1 MEATELLLVQSWSKA
16 VPRGAAQSN
25 GNGQQGLAEAFVALV
40 FNGKTSC
47 SPGTQHLE
55 LENRKNFSVENVV
68 KSWHRLSRAVLE
80 APVLEGFKRRVDVG
94 LEDVA

>member
-1 MEATELLLVQSWSKA
+1 MGMGMANRDWQKSSLPS
-16 VPRGAAQSN
+16 
-25 GNGQQGLAEAFVALV
+25 V

-47 SPGTQHLE
+47 SPGTQHLK

-80 APVLEGFKRRVDVG
+80 APSLEGFKRRVGVG